1 MPKMKVSSAAKK
13 RFKIT
18 GTGKITKPKAN
29 RVHKLE
35 YKSSSRKRRLDQA
48 NEVQGGDKRAIERL
62 LRLR

>member
-1 MPKMKVSSAAKK
+1 VSSAAKK

-18 GTGKITKPKAN
+18 GTGKITKRKAF

-35 YKSSSRKRRLDQA
+35 HKSSARTRRLGRP
-48 NEVQGGDKRAIERL
+48 NELEGGDKRMVERL

>member
-35 YKSSSRKRRLDQA
+35 HKSGSRKRRLDMP